1 MIPNGMHRPALE
13 DGGEKAGD
21 SPAHEDAGDGVEG
34 VFEVGVVGGEDAA
47 VE

>member
-1 MIPNGMHRPALE
+1 MIPNGTHRPALE
-13 DGGEKAGD
+13 DGGEKAGG

-34 VFEVGVVGGEDAA
+34 VFEVRVVGGEDAA

>member
-21 SPAHEDAGDGVEG
+21 SPTDEDAADGVKS
-34 VFEVGVVGGEDAA
+34 VFEVGVIGGEDAA